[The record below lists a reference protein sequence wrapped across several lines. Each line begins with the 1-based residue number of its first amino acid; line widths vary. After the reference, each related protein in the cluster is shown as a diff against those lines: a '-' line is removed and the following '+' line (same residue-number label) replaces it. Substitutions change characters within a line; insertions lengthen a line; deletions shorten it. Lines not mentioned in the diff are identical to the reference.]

1 MREAAWTE
9 GRRAKAERSPAVED
23 RPSEHVVRVVAWSVT
38 RDTTHSVT
46 AVGAEGCG
54 ARSDLRSPGAVHDL
68 RTHVHLGAVARGESL
83 DGGSLEDVE
92 KHVEKH
98 TYTLIIKT

>member
-1 MREAAWTE
+1 MWGEIGSAI
-9 GRRAKAERSPAVED
+9 S
-23 RPSEHVVRVVAWSVT
+23 
-38 RDTTHSVT
+38 
-46 AVGAEGCG
+46 
-54 ARSDLRSPGAVHDL
+54 GAVHDL